1 MCSVQMKH
9 SSMRQLHRPR
19 LPRCDFTLTVI
30 DYIAGGWT
38 MVSSSFIFLYL
49 FSFNFRFNMLNL
61 LLLSEQIMMSCG
73 VYAVCHFK
81 CICHGRQKSYK
92 KKQCWCKKS
101 KGETKRRNKKPLL
114 ESFVHESDY
123 SMISIL

>member
-1 MCSVQMKH
+1 MHVFCPDETQ
-9 SSMRQLHRPR
+9 QYQAALYRPR
-19 LPRCDFTLTVI
+19 LPLCNFTFTVI

-38 MVSSSFIFLYL
+38 MVGISVFFFYL

-81 CICHGRQKSYK
+81 CICHGRQKFDKNKMYIFLIGVKRVGEK
-92 KKQCWCKKS
+92 K
-101 KGETKRRNKKPLL
+101 EEKRNR
-114 ESFVHESDY
+114 Y
-123 SMISIL
+123 